1 MSAVAVTLEQLGPAG
16 RRMPIRLA
24 PHPHAGRP
32 PGVEPETSAEVRQ
45 IRLVDLEPAPDNP
58 RESMGKLDELI
69 VSMRAVGILQ
79 PLVVVRQR
87 DTGRYTIV
95 CGERRWA
102 AAHEAG
108 LTTVPCLVRELT
120 ETERVEAMLVE
131 NLQRSSLSRLEE
143 AHAFEQLMRLGHTQG
158 EIARRVGKS
167 QSYVCRRL
175 LLLSLPVA
183 IRDRVERGELPVD
196 QALGYETAPPAGDM
210 FRSDEALERSWIDL
224 RTEILGTGDRRLIQL
239 LREFA
244 QAFTRHSQVV
254 QQSARAKAASRKR
267 YSPRGGP
274 ARRAA
279 PVAVLIRSE

>member
-1 MSAVAVTLEQLGPAG
+1 MSAMAATLHQLEPVGAQ
-16 RRMPIRLA
+16 RAIRLPTPRQA
-24 PHPHAGRP
+24 GWPH
-32 PGVEPETSAEVRQ
+32 GVEPEAHAEVVQ

-69 VSMRAVGILQ
+69 TSMRAVGILQ
-79 PLVVVRQR
+79 PLLVVRQR
-87 DTGRYTIV
+87 DTRRFTIV

-143 AHAFEQLMRLGHTQG
+143 AHAFEQLMRLGHKQG
-158 EIARRVGKS
+158 DIARRVGKS

-175 LLLSLPVA
+175 LLLSLPVE
-183 IRDRVERGELPVD
+183 IRARVERGDLPVD
-196 QALGYETAPPAGDM
+196 QALGYESAPTEDL
-210 FRSDEALERSWIDL
+210 FRADEALERAWIEL
-224 RTEILGTGDRRLIQL
+224 RTEILEMCDRRLIRL

-244 QAFTRHSQVV
+244 LAFTRHSQL
-254 QQSARAKAASRKR
+254 A
-267 YSPRGGP
+267 
-274 ARRAA
+274 
-279 PVAVLIRSE
+279 